1 MALAAN
7 SIEGKAKAL
16 ADRIETILTQIEYEQ
31 YVCSETCAPMR
42 DDIKEIW
49 TEAKSSGLPVK
60 AMRAYVRVRT
70 AQRKAVAKL
79 EPDERASYEA
89 LREALGP
96 LGAAAAE
103 KAGFAEAAP

>member
-16 ADRIETILTQIEYEQ
+16 ADRIEVLQKAIEFEQ
-31 YVCSETCAPMR
+31 AMCSEECAPHR
-42 DDIKEIW
+42 ESIKEIW
-49 TEAKSSGLPVK
+49 TEAKAAGLPLK

-89 LREALGP
+89 LREAMGP

>member
-16 ADRIETILTQIEYEQ
+16 ADRIEQCLIVIEFEQ
-31 YVCSETCAPMR
+31 DVCRETCAPHR

-49 TEAKSSGLPVK
+49 EEAKAAGLPLK

-103 KAGFAEAAP
+103 KAGFGAEA